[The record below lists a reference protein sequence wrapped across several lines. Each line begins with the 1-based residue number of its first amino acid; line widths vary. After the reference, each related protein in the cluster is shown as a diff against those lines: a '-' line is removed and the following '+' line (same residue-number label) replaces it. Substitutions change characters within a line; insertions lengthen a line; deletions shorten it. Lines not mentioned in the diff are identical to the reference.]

1 MMPGGAIDL
10 EPRGGVIFNDGCRV
24 ETTGPMNL
32 HKDSPMASPTQWF
45 HFLLSAVMP
54 GVLARVVGERRRR

>member
-32 HKDSPMASPTQWF
+32 DEDSPMASPTPWF
-45 HFLLSAVMP
+45 LPSAVMP
-54 GVLARVVGERRRR
+54 GVLVRAVGERRRR